1 MRRYVSGIIAEIQ
14 EHSTLHTKRHRSGN
28 KYLFSLI
35 VYKTALKGEY
45 REFW

>member
-28 KYLFSLI
+28 KYLFCVSYRI
-35 VYKTALKGEY
+35 ALEA
-45 REFW
+45 